1 MKYSKPILQSTSM
14 IFVIALALAAC
25 QSDTKP
31 ADKAEPAPVAAST
44 TGDTLFIEYA
54 IDLRRPGYAIFTN
67 KPDTSFEDLA
77 ASITYLKQLPD
88 SIRTQRFYLI
98 VDSSTAKSR
107 IDQLTLA
114 LPESGIHHFEVMDLY
129 KFSQTSTEP
138 VSMELNMPKEN

>member
-1 MKYSKPILQSTSM
+1 MKYSKPILQSISLIIT
-14 IFVIALALAAC
+14 IALALAAC
-25 QSDTKP
+25 QSNKKTEQ
-31 ADKAEPAPVAAST
+31 KAEPAAVAASAS
-44 TGDTLFIEYA
+44 GDTLFIEYG

-129 KFSQTSTEP
+129 KFSQTITEP
-138 VSMELNMPKEN
+138 VSMELNIPKD

>member
-1 MKYSKPILQSTSM
+1 MKHSWPILQFTSL
-14 IFVIALALAAC
+14 IIAIALALAAC
-25 QSDTKP
+25 QSDKKSEE
-31 ADKAEPAPVAAST
+31 KAEPAVLAPPAS
-44 TGDTLFIEYA
+44 GDTLFIEYG
-54 IDLRRPGYAIFTN
+54 IDLRRPGYAILTN

-77 ASITYLKQLPD
+77 TSIAYLKQLPD

-107 IDQLTLA
+107 IEQLTLA